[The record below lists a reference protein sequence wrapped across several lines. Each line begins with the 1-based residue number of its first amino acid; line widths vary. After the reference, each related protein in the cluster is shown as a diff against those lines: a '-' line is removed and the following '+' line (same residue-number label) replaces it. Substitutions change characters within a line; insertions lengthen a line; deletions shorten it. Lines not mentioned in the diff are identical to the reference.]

1 MTRLSLA
8 ALAVAVC
15 LPLAACSPSRAIPA
29 HSEYMF
35 PCKDFQV
42 WFQYIGGHVGSDR
55 SGARSVLAA
64 AVTMALGAGKL
75 RRDLAKLQ
83 SDVARITATRA
94 SKLAPDRLLTIEAV
108 RRVRADCCSGL
119 RGLEGTGGALGAPPG
134 CAITVPDRT
143 AATRTP

>member
-1 MTRLSLA
+1 
-8 ALAVAVC
+8 
-15 LPLAACSPSRAIPA
+15 
-29 HSEYMF
+29 MF

-83 SDVARITATRA
+83 SDVARITAKGTRNW
-94 SKLAPDRLLTIEAV
+94 RQ
-108 RRVRADCCSGL
+108 
-119 RGLEGTGGALGAPPG
+119 TG
-134 CAITVPDRT
+134 C
-143 AATRTP
+143 